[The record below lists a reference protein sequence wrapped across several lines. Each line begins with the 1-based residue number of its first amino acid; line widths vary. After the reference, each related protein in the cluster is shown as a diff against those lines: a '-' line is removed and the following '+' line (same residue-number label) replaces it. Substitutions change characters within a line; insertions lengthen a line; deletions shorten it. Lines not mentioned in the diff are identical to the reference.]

1 MNDEIKTLTKIKNW
15 LYKRQK
21 KSGNLDHTTL
31 SVTTD
36 ASNGFNSSK
45 LKYKDRLP
53 KIFNGPRTAIKTCW
67 SILNW

>member
-1 MNDEIKTLTKIKNW
+1 MNDEIKTLTKIENW

-45 LKYKDRLP
+45 LKHKDRLP
-53 KIFNGPRTAIKTCW
+53 KILNGPRTAIKTYW